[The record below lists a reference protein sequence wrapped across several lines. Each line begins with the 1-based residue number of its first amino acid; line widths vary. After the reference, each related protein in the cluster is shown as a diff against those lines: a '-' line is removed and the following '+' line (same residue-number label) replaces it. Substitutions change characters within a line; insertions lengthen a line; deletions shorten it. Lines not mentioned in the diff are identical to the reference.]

1 MYSLPACL
9 PACLYIPDTRM
20 QISFINI
27 LCFVGTLTLM
37 EGIPFT
43 PATLKSELAVAT
55 ALAVMLSV
63 KVQDGFGQMK
73 SGHHGS

>member
-1 MYSLPACL
+1 MHFFL
-9 PACLYIPDTRM
+9 
-20 QISFINI
+20 FNI